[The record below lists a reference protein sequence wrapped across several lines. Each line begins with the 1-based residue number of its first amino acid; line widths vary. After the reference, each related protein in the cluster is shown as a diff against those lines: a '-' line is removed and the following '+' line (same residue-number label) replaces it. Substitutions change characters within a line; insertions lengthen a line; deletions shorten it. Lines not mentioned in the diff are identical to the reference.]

1 MNEKEILN
9 LVLEMR
15 KAQSK
20 YFRTRY
26 VSDLDNARILEH
38 RVDAELKKYFNPDNQ
53 LSMSFSSTS
62 WKSPTPPMYMVA
74 LSKTPPAMY
83 I

>member
-1 MNEKEILN
+1 MTEKEILKI
-9 LVLEMR
+9 VLEMR

-20 YFRTRY
+20 YFRTR
-26 VSDLDNARILEH
+26 SITDLDNARNLER

-62 WKSPTPPMYMVA
+62 
-74 LSKTPPAMY
+74 
-83 I
+83 

>member
-1 MNEKEILN
+1 
-9 LVLEMR
+9 MR

-26 VSDLDNARILEH
+26 VSDLDNARILER
-38 RVDAELKKYFNPDNQ
+38 RVDAELKKYFNHDNQ

-62 WKSPTPPMYMVA
+62 
-74 LSKTPPAMY
+74 
-83 I
+83 